1 MKGDHKLHLI
11 SAFLW
16 EPLLYRLK
24 ERLRNCFAAAGCCDP
39 PPKSDK
45 RREVAGDTV
54 CPFWSC
60 WCYRCCD
67 PPRMLWSTQ
76 GNLRPRVTM
85 EKRKLETK
93 SVPFDVVIHHPL
105 LFFIWK
111 GSGTDFV
118 SWDPASSVL
127 LPLLVF
133 GVPAGSRPG
142 CHPKR
147 QSLSLNPFKWKH
159 RREGSS
165 CIFLAWIGD
174 NYQQD
179 PLIHGI

>member
-105 LFFIWK
+105 LFSFERVQGQTWSPDIQLPPCSCHCW
-111 GSGTDFV
+111 SLV
-118 SWDPASSVL
+118 SLQGPGLGATQRDKVCPWIHSNENTGERDHHAS
-127 LPLLVF
+127 F
-133 GVPAGSRPG
+133 
-142 CHPKR
+142 
-147 QSLSLNPFKWKH
+147 W
-159 RREGSS
+159 
-165 CIFLAWIGD
+165 
-174 NYQQD
+174 
-179 PLIHGI
+179 HGLGITTNKTH